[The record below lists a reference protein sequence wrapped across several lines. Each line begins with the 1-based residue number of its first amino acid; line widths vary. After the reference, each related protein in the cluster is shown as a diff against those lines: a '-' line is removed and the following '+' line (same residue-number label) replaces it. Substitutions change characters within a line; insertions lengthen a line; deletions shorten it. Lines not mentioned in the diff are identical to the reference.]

1 MRISEAKQGE
11 VVFAG
16 DQAYKIIEK
25 ITSGV
30 IVKNVE
36 TSAVFLVT
44 EDVEVVSAEDKV
56 QAVLNKF
63 IDKVGE
69 AFSKEMER
77 LESEEYDYDE
87 EDEDEDDYDEEDEED
102 EDEDD
107 YDEEDEEDEDEDD
120 YDEEDADEELYH
132 ECVEEVVE
140 DLKDNGL
147 VEAGEAAENILLD
160 TEARY
165 NATIVDAIA
174 KIRMFRYSEDPELLD
189 DIEETL
195 FTLF

>member
-11 VVFAG
+11 VVCYGNYYF
-16 DQAYKIIEK
+16 KILIAATNGIVVENVNTK
-25 ITSGV
+25 TVQVLDPNAEV
-30 IVKNVE
+30 IP
-36 TSAVFLVT
+36 
-44 EDVEVVSAEDKV
+44 AEEMV
-56 QAVLNKF
+56 QKVLNQF
-63 IDKVGE
+63 VDAVN
-69 AFSKEMER
+69 ER
-77 LESEEYDYDE
+77 LSELADCDDEYAE
-87 EDEDEDDYDEEDEED
+87 EDGEEDGE
-102 EDEDD
+102 
-107 YDEEDEEDEDEDD
+107 EDEDD

-165 NATIVDAIA
+165 NAAIVDAIA

>member
-69 AFSKEMER
+69 AFTKEMER
-77 LESEEYDYDE
+77 LESDDDHEEEYDE
-87 EDEDEDDYDEEDEED
+87 EDEDEDDYDED
-102 EDEDD
+102 
-107 YDEEDEEDEDEDD
+107 
-120 YDEEDADEELYH
+120 DADEELYH

-165 NATIVDAIA
+165 NAAIVDAIA

>member
-69 AFSKEMER
+69 AFTKEMER
-77 LESEEYDYDE
+77 LESDYDE
-87 EDEDEDDYDEEDEED
+87 EDEDDYDE
-102 EDEDD
+102 
-107 YDEEDEEDEDEDD
+107 EDEDD

-165 NATIVDAIA
+165 NAAIVDAIA

>member
-11 VVFAG
+11 VVCYGNYYF
-16 DQAYKIIEK
+16 KILIAATNGIVVENVNTK
-25 ITSGV
+25 TVQVLDPNAEV
-30 IVKNVE
+30 IP
-36 TSAVFLVT
+36 
-44 EDVEVVSAEDKV
+44 AEEMV
-56 QAVLNKF
+56 QKVLNQF
-63 IDKVGE
+63 VDAVN
-69 AFSKEMER
+69 ER
-77 LESEEYDYDE
+77 LSELAYCDDDDEESNEPHNGYDE
-87 EDEDEDDYDEEDEED
+87 D
-102 EDEDD
+102 
-107 YDEEDEEDEDEDD
+107 EDEDEDD

-165 NATIVDAIA
+165 NAAIVDAIA

>member
-69 AFSKEMER
+69 AFTKELGS
-77 LESEEYDYDE
+77 LESDESAEAHNDEEYDDE
-87 EDEDEDDYDEEDEED
+87 DDEDEDDYDED
-102 EDEDD
+102 
-107 YDEEDEEDEDEDD
+107 
-120 YDEEDADEELYH
+120 DADEELYH

-165 NATIVDAIA
+165 NAAIVDAIA

>member
-11 VVFAG
+11 VVCYGNYYF
-16 DQAYKIIEK
+16 KILIAATNGIVVENVNTK
-25 ITSGV
+25 TVQVLDPNAEV
-30 IVKNVE
+30 IP
-36 TSAVFLVT
+36 
-44 EDVEVVSAEDKV
+44 AEEMV
-56 QAVLNKF
+56 QKVLNQF
-63 IDKVGE
+63 VDAVN
-69 AFSKEMER
+69 ER
-77 LESEEYDYDE
+77 LSELASHDEDDEYE
-87 EDEDEDDYDEEDEED
+87 EDEDEDDY
-102 EDEDD
+102 
-107 YDEEDEEDEDEDD
+107 DEDEDD

-165 NATIVDAIA
+165 NAAIVDAIA

>member
-69 AFSKEMER
+69 AFTKEMER
-77 LESEEYDYDE
+77 LESDD
-87 EDEDEDDYDEEDEED
+87 DHEDEDDYDEEDD
-102 EDEDD
+102 H
-107 YDEEDEEDEDEDD
+107 EDD

-165 NATIVDAIA
+165 NAAIVDAIA

>member
-11 VVFAG
+11 VVFVG

-63 IDKVGE
+63 INKVGE
-69 AFSKEMER
+69 AFTKEMER
-77 LESEEYDYDE
+77 LEDDDHEDE
-87 EDEDEDDYDEEDEED
+87 DEDESAEAHSSYGEDEDDYDED
-102 EDEDD
+102 
-107 YDEEDEEDEDEDD
+107 
-120 YDEEDADEELYH
+120 DADEELYH

-165 NATIVDAIA
+165 NAAIVDAIA

>member
-69 AFSKEMER
+69 AFTKEMER
-77 LESEEYDYDE
+77 LEDEEDEDSDYDE
-87 EDEDEDDYDEEDEED
+87 DEDEDEDDYDED
-102 EDEDD
+102 
-107 YDEEDEEDEDEDD
+107 
-120 YDEEDADEELYH
+120 DADEELYH

-165 NATIVDAIA
+165 NAAIVDAIA

>member
-69 AFSKEMER
+69 AFTKEMER
-77 LESEEYDYDE
+77 LESDEEDEYDE
-87 EDEDEDDYDEEDEED
+87 EDEDEDEDE
-102 EDEDD
+102 
-107 YDEEDEEDEDEDD
+107 

-147 VEAGEAAENILLD
+147 VDAAESAEAVLLD

-165 NATIVDAIA
+165 NAAIVDAIA

>member
-25 ITSGV
+25 INSGV

-36 TSAVFLVT
+36 TSAVFLLT
-44 EDVEVVSAEDKV
+44 EDIEVMGAEEKVSQTID
-56 QAVLNKF
+56 KF
-63 IDKVGE
+63 IQVVCGDRQE
-69 AFSKEMER
+69 NDEI
-77 LESEEYDYDE
+77 DE
-87 EDEDEDDYDEEDEED
+87 EDDLDEIDEIDEDEE
-102 EDEDD
+102 
-107 YDEEDEEDEDEDD
+107 

-165 NATIVDAIA
+165 NAAIVDAIA

>member
-1 MRISEAKQGE
+1 MRISEAKQGD
-11 VVFAG
+11 VVFQG
-16 DQAYKIIEK
+16 DHAYKIVEK
-25 ITSGV
+25 INSGI
-30 IVKNVE
+30 IVKSVDTE
-36 TSAVFLVT
+36 AIYLLT
-44 EDVEVVSAEDKV
+44 EDIEVMGAEEKVSQTID
-56 QAVLNKF
+56 KF
-63 IDKVGE
+63 IKVACGGHQE
-69 AFSKEMER
+69 ND
-77 LESEEYDYDE
+77 EEIDE
-87 EDEDEDDYDEEDEED
+87 EDLDEDDED
-102 EDEDD
+102 
-107 YDEEDEEDEDEDD
+107 
-120 YDEEDADEELYH
+120 EDADEELYH

-165 NATIVDAIA
+165 NAAIVDAIA

>member
-1 MRISEAKQGE
+1 MRISEAKQGD
-11 VVFAG
+11 VVFQG
-16 DQAYKIIEK
+16 DQAYKIVEK
-25 ITSGV
+25 INSGV
-30 IVKNVE
+30 IVRSVDTN
-36 TSAVFLVT
+36 AIYLIT
-44 EDVEVVSAEDKV
+44 EDLEVTGAEEKVSETID
-56 QAVLNKF
+56 KF
-63 IDKVGE
+63 IKLVCGD
-69 AFSKEMER
+69 R
-77 LESEEYDYDE
+77 QESSEIDEEDDYD
-87 EDEDEDDYDEEDEED
+87 EDEDEDEE
-102 EDEDD
+102 
-107 YDEEDEEDEDEDD
+107 

-165 NATIVDAIA
+165 NAAIVDAIA
-174 KIRMFRYSEDPELLD
+174 KIRMFRYSEDPKLLD

>member
-16 DQAYKIIEK
+16 NQTYKIIEK

-69 AFSKEMER
+69 AFTKELGS
-77 LESEEYDYDE
+77 LESDE
-87 EDEDEDDYDEEDEED
+87 EDEDNGYDDDED
-102 EDEDD
+102 EDEDEE
-107 YDEEDEEDEDEDD
+107 YDED
-120 YDEEDADEELYH
+120 DADEELYH

-165 NATIVDAIA
+165 NAAIVDAIA

>member
-44 EDVEVVSAEDKV
+44 EDVEVVSAKDKV

-69 AFSKEMER
+69 A
-77 LESEEYDYDE
+77 ESDESHSSFGEDEDEDHYDE
-87 EDEDEDDYDEEDEED
+87 EDEDEDEDH
-102 EDEDD
+102 
-107 YDEEDEEDEDEDD
+107 

-165 NATIVDAIA
+165 NAAIVDAIA

>member
-69 AFSKEMER
+69 AFTKELGS
-77 LESEEYDYDE
+77 LEFDDESDESHNGYD
-87 EDEDEDDYDEEDEED
+87 EDEDEDDYE
-102 EDEDD
+102 
-107 YDEEDEEDEDEDD
+107 
-120 YDEEDADEELYH
+120 EEDADEELYH

-165 NATIVDAIA
+165 NAAIVDAIA

>member
-1 MRISEAKQGE
+1 MRISEVKQGE

-69 AFSKEMER
+69 AFTKELGS
-77 LESEEYDYDE
+77 LEDEDESDYDE
-87 EDEDEDDYDEEDEED
+87 EDEDEDEEYDED
-102 EDEDD
+102 
-107 YDEEDEEDEDEDD
+107 
-120 YDEEDADEELYH
+120 DADEELYH

-165 NATIVDAIA
+165 NAAIVDAIA

>member
-11 VVFAG
+11 VVCYGNYYFKVLIAATNG
-16 DQAYKIIEK
+16 IVVENVNTNTVQVLDPETEVTPAEE
-25 ITSGV
+25 V
-30 IVKNVE
+30 IQE
-36 TSAVFLVT
+36 
-44 EDVEVVSAEDKV
+44 
-56 QAVLNKF
+56 VLNQF
-63 IDKVGE
+63 VDAVN
-69 AFSKEMER
+69 ER
-77 LESEEYDYDE
+77 LSGLVDEDEEDYDD
-87 EDEDEDDYDEEDEED
+87 EDEDEE
-102 EDEDD
+102 
-107 YDEEDEEDEDEDD
+107 D

-165 NATIVDAIA
+165 NAAIVDAIA
-174 KIRMFRYSEDPELLD
+174 KIRMFRYSEDPKLLD

>member
-11 VVFAG
+11 VVFVG

-36 TSAVFLVT
+36 TSAVFLVI

-77 LESEEYDYDE
+77 LESDDESDEDEDEYDE
-87 EDEDEDDYDEEDEED
+87 EDEDE
-102 EDEDD
+102 
-107 YDEEDEEDEDEDD
+107 

-165 NATIVDAIA
+165 NAAIVDAIA

>member
-107 YDEEDEEDEDEDD
+107 YDEED
-120 YDEEDADEELYH
+120 ADEELYH

>member
-69 AFSKEMER
+69 AFTKELGS
-77 LESEEYDYDE
+77 LESDDESDE
-87 EDEDEDDYDEEDEED
+87 EDEDEDEDDCDD
-102 EDEDD
+102 EDSS
-107 YDEEDEEDEDEDD
+107 YG
-120 YDEEDADEELYH
+120 EEDADEELYH

-165 NATIVDAIA
+165 NAAIVDAIA

>member
-36 TSAVFLVT
+36 TSAVFLVI

-56 QAVLNKF
+56 QAVLDKF

-69 AFSKEMER
+69 AFTKELESAESSKEHNGYD
-77 LESEEYDYDE
+77 EEYD
-87 EDEDEDDYDEEDEED
+87 
-102 EDEDD
+102 
-107 YDEEDEEDEDEDD
+107 DEDEDD

-147 VEAGEAAENILLD
+147 VDAAESAEAVLLD

-165 NATIVDAIA
+165 NAAIVDAIA

>member
-16 DQAYKIIEK
+16 DQTYKIIEK

-36 TSAVFLVT
+36 TSAFFLVT

-69 AFSKEMER
+69 AFSKELGS
-77 LESEEYDYDE
+77 LEEDDDE
-87 EDEDEDDYDEEDEED
+87 SAEAHSSFGEDEDEDED
-102 EDEDD
+102 EDEE
-107 YDEEDEEDEDEDD
+107 YDED
-120 YDEEDADEELYH
+120 DADEELYH

-165 NATIVDAIA
+165 NAAIVDAIA

>member
-69 AFSKEMER
+69 AFTKELGS
-77 LESEEYDYDE
+77 LEEDDDESDDDE
-87 EDEDEDDYDEEDEED
+87 EDED
-102 EDEDD
+102 
-107 YDEEDEEDEDEDD
+107 DEDEDD

-165 NATIVDAIA
+165 NAAIVDAIA

-195 FTLF
+195 FMLF

>member
-69 AFSKEMER
+69 AFTKEMER
-77 LESEEYDYDE
+77 LESE
-87 EDEDEDDYDEEDEED
+87 DEDEDSDY
-102 EDEDD
+102 DEDD
-107 YDEEDEEDEDEDD
+107 YDEDD

-147 VEAGEAAENILLD
+147 IEAGEAAENILLD

-165 NATIVDAIA
+165 NAAIVDAIA

>member
-69 AFSKEMER
+69 AFTKELGS
-77 LESEEYDYDE
+77 LESDDESDESHNDYDE
-87 EDEDEDDYDEEDEED
+87 ED
-102 EDEDD
+102 
-107 YDEEDEEDEDEDD
+107 EDEDEDD

-165 NATIVDAIA
+165 NAAIVDAIA

>member
-69 AFSKEMER
+69 AFTKEMDR
-77 LESEEYDYDE
+77 LESED
-87 EDEDEDDYDEEDEED
+87 DEDDDEDEED
-102 EDEDD
+102 A
-107 YDEEDEEDEDEDD
+107 DEDEDD

-165 NATIVDAIA
+165 NAAIVDAIA

>member
-11 VVFAG
+11 VVFVG

-36 TSAVFLVT
+36 TSAVFLVI

-77 LESEEYDYDE
+77 LESDDE
-87 EDEDEDDYDEEDEED
+87 SDEDEDED
-102 EDEDD
+102 
-107 YDEEDEEDEDEDD
+107 
-120 YDEEDADEELYH
+120 DEEDADEELYH

-165 NATIVDAIA
+165 NAAIVDAIA

>member
-1 MRISEAKQGE
+1 MRISEVKQGDVVCYGNYYFKVLIAATNGIVVENVNTNTVQVLDPETE
-11 VVFAG
+11 VTPA
-16 DQAYKIIEK
+16 EE
-25 ITSGV
+25 V
-30 IVKNVE
+30 IQE
-36 TSAVFLVT
+36 
-44 EDVEVVSAEDKV
+44 
-56 QAVLNKF
+56 VLNQF
-63 IDKVGE
+63 VDAVN
-69 AFSKEMER
+69 ER
-77 LESEEYDYDE
+77 LSGLVDEHEEDYDD
-87 EDEDEDDYDEEDEED
+87 EDEDEE
-102 EDEDD
+102 
-107 YDEEDEEDEDEDD
+107 D

-165 NATIVDAIA
+165 NAAIVDAIA
-174 KIRMFRYSEDPELLD
+174 KIRMFRYSEDPKLLD

>member
-69 AFSKEMER
+69 AFTKEMER
-77 LESEEYDYDE
+77 LESDDE
-87 EDEDEDDYDEEDEED
+87 EDEDSD
-102 EDEDD
+102 EDEGESDESHNG
-107 YDEEDEEDEDEDD
+107 YDEDEDEDEDD

-165 NATIVDAIA
+165 NAAIVDAIA

>member
-69 AFSKEMER
+69 AFTKEMER
-77 LESEEYDYDE
+77 LESDDH
-87 EDEDEDDYDEEDEED
+87 EDEDEDESAAAHSSYGED
-102 EDEDD
+102 EDED
-107 YDEEDEEDEDEDD
+107 EE

-165 NATIVDAIA
+165 NAAIVDAIA

>member
-44 EDVEVVSAEDKV
+44 EDVEVVSTEDKV
-56 QAVLNKF
+56 QTVLNKF

-69 AFSKEMER
+69 AFTKEMER
-77 LESEEYDYDE
+77 LESDE
-87 EDEDEDDYDEEDEED
+87 EDEDSDYEDE
-102 EDEDD
+102 
-107 YDEEDEEDEDEDD
+107 EDD

-165 NATIVDAIA
+165 NAAIVDAIA

>member
-44 EDVEVVSAEDKV
+44 EDVEVVSAKDKV

-69 AFSKEMER
+69 AFTKELGS
-77 LESEEYDYDE
+77 LES
-87 EDEDEDDYDEEDEED
+87 DEDESDESHNGYDED
-102 EDEDD
+102 
-107 YDEEDEEDEDEDD
+107 EDEEDEDEDD

-165 NATIVDAIA
+165 NAAIVDAIA

>member
-69 AFSKEMER
+69 AFTKEMER
-77 LESEEYDYDE
+77 LEDEGDEDSDYDE
-87 EDEDEDDYDEEDEED
+87 D
-102 EDEDD
+102 
-107 YDEEDEEDEDEDD
+107 EDEDEDD

-165 NATIVDAIA
+165 NAAIVDAIA

>member
-69 AFSKEMER
+69 AFTKELGS
-77 LESEEYDYDE
+77 LEEDEDSDYDD
-87 EDEDEDDYDEEDEED
+87 EDEDEDD

-107 YDEEDEEDEDEDD
+107 E
-120 YDEEDADEELYH
+120 DEEDADEELYH

-165 NATIVDAIA
+165 NAAIVDAIA

>member
-69 AFSKEMER
+69 AFTKEIER
-77 LESEEYDYDE
+77 LEDEDESDESHNGYDE
-87 EDEDEDDYDEEDEED
+87 DEDEDEDDYD
-102 EDEDD
+102 
-107 YDEEDEEDEDEDD
+107 
-120 YDEEDADEELYH
+120 

-165 NATIVDAIA
+165 NAAIVDAIA

>member
-69 AFSKEMER
+69 AFSKELGS
-77 LESEEYDYDE
+77 LEDE
-87 EDEDEDDYDEEDEED
+87 DDEEDEDDYDEEDE
-102 EDEDD
+102 
-107 YDEEDEEDEDEDD
+107 EDEDD

-147 VEAGEAAENILLD
+147 AEAGEAAENILLD

-165 NATIVDAIA
+165 NAAIVDAIA